1 MTQITSVR
9 SASSEWAAAPTL
21 QPVPLQAVQLDQADP
36 DTVVQAVEE
45 SRRVIPFE
53 EKLNKVPEEGPSI
66 EDDAQSLQQES
77 SSAEIAED
85 AQTVDLRDLVGPAA
99 QVVDDFMVSSLQRS
113 DSHFRGD
120 NYVPPANSQMQLG
133 PDDYW
138 YVVSGG
144 AKLMEVVSLQAQ
156 TGGPSEFGPVGHSST
171 DAHRQYSLE
180 SAARFEEISAL
191 V

>member
-1 MTQITSVR
+1 
-9 SASSEWAAAPTL
+9 
-21 QPVPLQAVQLDQADP
+21 VPLQAAQLDQADP

-45 SRRVIPFE
+45 TRRVIPFE
-53 EKLNKVPEEGPSI
+53 EKLNKIPEEGPSI
-66 EDDAQSLQQES
+66 EDDAQSLQQDS
-77 SSAEIAED
+77 TTAEIAEE
-85 AQTVDLRDLVGPAA
+85 AQTVDIRDLVGPAA
-99 QVVDDFMVSSLQRS
+99 QVVDDFRVSSLQRS
-113 DSHFRGD
+113 DSQFRGD

-180 SAARFEEISAL
+180 SAARFEEIGAL